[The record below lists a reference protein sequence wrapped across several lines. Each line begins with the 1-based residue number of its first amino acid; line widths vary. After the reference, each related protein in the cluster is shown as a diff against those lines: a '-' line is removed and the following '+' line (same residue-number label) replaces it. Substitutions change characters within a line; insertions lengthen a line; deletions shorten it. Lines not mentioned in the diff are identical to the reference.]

1 MNDSFFEEL
10 SRILAEQDIE
20 TAPPTSGRLR
30 ILLNGQPVCRVQ
42 ADGMLCLTPCDLTT
56 PEAGALR
63 HKVAPIAETVCEY
76 TSLVEI
82 APLLKSDS
90 NNDDYRLLA
99 DFNGVILAGKE
110 TSHGYQFV
118 TWRRDA
124 MGGGYELG
132 AYFGDNYPAAKESF
146 VRRSGLISSNRLLS
160 DAQLTELYLCT
171 QDTLDDNYALT
182 DQQTELLTKTAGQIR
197 SAVPDLQERV
207 EQARWESPEK
217 QIQKFNM

>member
-1 MNDSFFEEL
+1 MNKSFFKEL
-10 SRILAEQDIE
+10 SRVLVEQDIE
-20 TAPPTSGRLR
+20 IAPPAGGRLP
-30 ILLNGQPVCRVQ
+30 ILLSGQLVCRVQ
-42 ADGMLCLTPCDLTT
+42 ADAMICIASGDLMT
-56 PEAGALR
+56 PEAVALR
-63 HKVAPIAETVCEY
+63 HKAAPIAETVYEY
-76 TSLVEI
+76 TSLVEK
-82 APLLKSDS
+82 ASLLKSDS
-90 NNDDYRLLA
+90 NNADYRLLA

-132 AYFGDNYPAAKESF
+132 SYFGDNYSAAKESF
-146 VRRSGLISSNRLLS
+146 VRRSGLIPSNRLFS

-182 DQQTELLTKTAGQIR
+182 DQQTELLTKTARQIR

-207 EQARWESPEK
+207 EQARWESPEN
-217 QIQKFNM
+217 QVQKFNM

>member
-1 MNDSFFEEL
+1 MNKSFFEEL
-10 SRILAEQDIE
+10 SRILAAQDIE

-42 ADGMLCLTPCDLTT
+42 TDGMLCLTPCDLTT
-56 PEAGALR
+56 PEAGALC

-90 NNDDYRLLA
+90 NNADYRLLA

-110 TSHGYQFV
+110 TSH
-118 TWRRDA
+118 
-124 MGGGYELG
+124 
-132 AYFGDNYPAAKESF
+132 
-146 VRRSGLISSNRLLS
+146 
-160 DAQLTELYLCT
+160 ELYLCI
-171 QDTLDDNYALT
+171 QDTLDDNYELT

-197 SAVPDLQERV
+197 SAVLDLQERV

-217 QIQKFNM
+217 QVQKFNM